1 MYGQTQKNTA
11 KGKQSIIYKYVKS
24 KTAPKQKKKV
34 NHMDIFIK
42 KSSKKV

>member
-1 MYGQTQKNTA
+1 MYGQTYKNTA

-24 KTAPKQKKKV
+24 KTEPKQKKKV
-34 NHMDIFIK
+34 NHMSIFI